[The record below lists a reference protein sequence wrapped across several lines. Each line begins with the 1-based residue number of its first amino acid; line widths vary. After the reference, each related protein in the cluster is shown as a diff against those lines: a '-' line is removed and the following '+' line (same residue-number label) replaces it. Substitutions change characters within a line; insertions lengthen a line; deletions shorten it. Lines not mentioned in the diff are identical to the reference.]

1 MHALEVANCDAH
13 LGLKKRLTEG
23 ETMTEIAAI
32 LAQIQ
37 KSKDPVEAVKR
48 LVLAHGGQW
57 CDPENAKGL
66 FEIQLMGLAGIGPSV
81 AAAVDDW
88 LMQAKDAVFEAAG
101 TG

>member
-1 MHALEVANCDAH
+1 
-13 LGLKKRLTEG
+13 
-23 ETMTEIAAI
+23 MTEIAAV
-32 LAQIQ
+32 LAQIEQ
-37 KSKDPVEAVKR
+37 SKDPVATIR
-48 LVLAHGGQW
+48 QLVLAHGGHW

-88 LMQAKDAVFEAAG
+88 VLQAKDTVFEGAG